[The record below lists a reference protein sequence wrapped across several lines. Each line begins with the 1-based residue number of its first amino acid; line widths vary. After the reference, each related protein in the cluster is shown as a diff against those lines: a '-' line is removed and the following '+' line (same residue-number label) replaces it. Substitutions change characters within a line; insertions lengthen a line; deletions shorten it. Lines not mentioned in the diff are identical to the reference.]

1 MFRIA
6 RLVGLMVGLM
16 TLSACHDDK
25 AQCREV
31 SKKIAASLQSLLAV
45 EAAVGADEATFVAA
59 SRRFEQS
66 LGALASVPA
75 PDADAPRVRA
85 ALAQRKD
92 LIDAGRV
99 VVAGLSERRR
109 LRAAD
114 PELSLKLIGPAADAR
129 MVIDRLLR
137 VPPRCD

>member
-1 MFRIA
+1 MFRTA
-6 RLVGLMVGLM
+6 WRMGLLVGLFTVAG
-16 TLSACHDDK
+16 CHDDK
-25 AQCREV
+25 AQCRDL
-31 SKKIAASLQSLLAV
+31 SKKIAAGLEALLAV
-45 EAAVGADEATFVAA
+45 EGVVGADEPTYAA
-59 SRRFEQS
+59 AVQAFEVR
-66 LGALASVPA
+66 LRELAALMPK
-75 PDADAPRVRA
+75 DADAPRVRA
-85 ALAQRKD
+85 AIVHRTD
-92 LIDAGRV
+92 LIEHGRA